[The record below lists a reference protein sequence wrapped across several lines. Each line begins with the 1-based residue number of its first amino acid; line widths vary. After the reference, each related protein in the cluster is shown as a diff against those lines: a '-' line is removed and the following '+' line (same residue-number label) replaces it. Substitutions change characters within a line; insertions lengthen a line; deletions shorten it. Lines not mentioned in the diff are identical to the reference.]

1 MRANV
6 LISIFL
12 MFGMSLWGQKNP
24 ATLKN
29 LTFGEA
35 LGISLQNNHLIKQY
49 SNKSLQLEQ
58 ELKATRGLHMPRISL
73 SASYVYMPTNISLD
87 LTPVRD
93 AITPLY
99 SALGNFGKFSGVPN
113 PAGGLLS
120 DDVSTAFMRG

>member
-1 MRANV
+1 MMRVNV
-6 LISIFL
+6 LIFLFL
-12 MFGMSLWGQKNP
+12 MFGMSVWGQQNP

-35 LGISLQNNHLIKQY
+35 LGLSLQNNHLIKQY

-58 ELKATRGLHMPRISL
+58 ELKAARGLHMPRISL

-99 SALGNFGKFSGVPN
+99 SA
-113 PAGGLLS
+113 
-120 DDVSTAFMRG
+120 